1 MTREMH
7 LTSADVTT
15 VNPNPNLIQTPVK
28 SMTTVDVIIANPSS
42 NPIPNPSQI
51 CDDGGCDYD

>member
-1 MTREMH
+1 MWLR
-7 LTSADVTT
+7 LTQALTLFLTLVKSVTTADVIT
-15 VNPNPNLIQTPVK
+15 
-28 SMTTVDVIIANPSS
+28 ANPSS